1 MSQVIL
7 FGPPGAGKSTV
18 GRALAKLVGSAFSDT
33 DHLIEDRAGKKIS
46 EIFLEDGEATFRSM
60 EAEIVTESLAVDFG
74 ILALGGGSVM
84 NPLVEE
90 KIAEHSA
97 LKVFLDV
104 GIAQAAPRIGFNK
117 DRPML
122 LVNPR
127 QTWIALMKDR
137 RPVYERLA
145 DITVVTDSKKAG
157 EVAAEIFSEI
167 EVRNG

>member
-104 GIAQAAPRIGFNK
+104 GISQAAPRIGFNQ

>member
-18 GRALAKLVGSAFSDT
+18 GRALAKLVGSSFSDT

-104 GIAQAAPRIGFNK
+104 GIAQAAPRIGFNQ